1 MRSNIIQMLL
11 NASSGKGGSSPG
23 QPSSEWTIVH
33 FLLGKGTGHHNRVS
47 KICFRTKSEDISKKY
62 YYCKAGKSVKNTSNA
77 EGFYGF
83 ADISPYIAADSEG
96 LIVTQ
101 TEADKIDLAEKDSN
115 GRPMMLAFVN
125 GKTDMS
131 NDNLLFK
138 NVFSTRAIRNNMEWV
153 WYTVELEP
161 NNSILPDGSTKT
173 IEYDLC
179 VAINVRA
186 SELDSVTIQSQAPIY
201 YAIQDQSSTIKEL
214 VNNWET
220 NSCPKTDFSKD
231 RLIKVLDSEYFYSE
245 TNNFGLTIQ

>member
-33 FLLGKGTGHHNRVS
+33 FLLGKGTGYHNRVS
-47 KICFRTKSEDISKKY
+47 KICFRTKSEDISRKY
-62 YYCKAGKSVKNTSNA
+62 YYCKAGKSVKNTSDA

-83 ADISPYIAADSEG
+83 ADISPYIAANSEG
-96 LIVTQ
+96 LMVTQ

-125 GKTDMS
+125 GKTNMPD
-131 NDNLLFK
+131 DNLLFT
-138 NVFSTRAIRNNMEWV
+138 NVFSTPYDSSREWV

-231 RLIKVLDSEYFYSE
+231 RLIKVLDSEYYYSE
-245 TNNFGLTIQ
+245 TDNFGLTIQ

>member
-1 MRSNIIQMLL
+1 MV
-11 NASSGKGGSSPG
+11 
-23 QPSSEWTIVH
+23 E
-33 FLLGKGTGHHNRVS
+33 
-47 KICFRTKSEDISKKY
+47 
-62 YYCKAGKSVKNTSNA
+62 
-77 EGFYGF
+77 
-83 ADISPYIAADSEG
+83 
-96 LIVTQ
+96 Q

-131 NDNLLFK
+131 DDNLLFK
-138 NVFSTRAIRNNMEWV
+138 NVFSTKCAWQEEFV
-153 WYTVELEP
+153 WYTVELKP
-161 NNSILPDGSTKT
+161 SDSILPDGSTKT
-173 IEYDLC
+173 IEFDLC

-186 SELDSVTIQSQAPIY
+186 SELDSVTIQSRAPIY

>member
-11 NASSGKGGSSPG
+11 NASSGKGGLSPG

-83 ADISPYIAADSEG
+83 ADISPYIAANSEG

-101 TEADKIDLAEKDSN
+101 TEADKIDLAEKDPN

-131 NDNLLFK
+131 DGNLLFK
-138 NVFSTRAIRNNMEWV
+138 NVFSTKYDSNREWV

-186 SELDSVTIQSQAPIY
+186 SELDSVTIQSKAPIY

-231 RLIKVLDSEYFYSE
+231 RLIKVLDSEYYYSE

>member
-62 YYCKAGKSVKNTSNA
+62 YYCKAGKSVKNASNA

-96 LIVTQ
+96 LNVTQ
-101 TEADKIDLAEKDSN
+101 TETDKIDLAEKDSN

-125 GKTDMS
+125 GKTDMPD
-131 NDNLLFK
+131 DNLLFK
-138 NVFSTRAIRNNMEWV
+138 NVFSTKCAWQEEFV
-153 WYTVELEP
+153 WYTVELKP
-161 NNSILPDGSTKT
+161 SDSILPDGSTKT
-173 IEYDLC
+173 IEFDLC

-186 SELDSVTIQSQAPIY
+186 SELDSVTIQSKAPIY

-220 NSCPKTDFSKD
+220 NSCPKTDFLKD
-231 RLIKVLDSEYFYSE
+231 RLIKVLDSEYYYSK
-245 TNNFGLTIQ
+245 TDNFGLTIQ

>member
-96 LIVTQ
+96 LNVTQ
-101 TEADKIDLAEKDSN
+101 TETDKIDLAEKDSN

-131 NDNLLFK
+131 DDNLLFK
-138 NVFSTRAIRNNMEWV
+138 NVFSTKCAWQEEFV

-161 NNSILPDGSTKT
+161 SNSILPDGSTKT

-186 SELDSVTIQSQAPIY
+186 SELDSVTIQSKAPIY

-231 RLIKVLDSEYFYSE
+231 RLIKVLDSKYYYSE
-245 TNNFGLTIQ
+245 TDNFGLTIQ

>member
-23 QPSSEWTIVH
+23 QPGSEWTIVH

-47 KICFRTKSEDISKKY
+47 KICFRTKSEDISRKY

-96 LIVTQ
+96 LNVTQ
-101 TEADKIDLAEKDSN
+101 TETDKIDLAEKDSN

-125 GKTDMS
+125 GKTDMP

-138 NVFSTRAIRNNMEWV
+138 NVFSTKCAWHEEFV
-153 WYTVELEP
+153 WYTVELKS

-173 IEYDLC
+173 IEFDLC